1 LKKNLRSS
9 SNDKNNLNTISISN
23 KNNNYLNEI
32 ISKRIKYSP
41 ALTNNSI
48 INDESNEQESF
59 NSGKKEHRI
68 DKLIQFLTKSSLDA
82 NANSISSS
90 TSSNESLQ
98 LKILNN
104 KDINRN
110 GSILVIN
117 DLNSSLDLNLVSNEN
132 SNSTTPPTPSYFVN
146 SLNSNQQNKRKKNE
160 NDSSYTNTKNETISC
175 SLPST
180 NTLNENQFVENNH
193 TQNSSELSKS
203 LTIDN
208 DTLQN
213 MKNLDLNFDLKNIEK
228 SILNDDIKSKEK
240 NFKKNSHSANLEST
254 NIKNINSHQTSN
266 LVIDLK
272 DSNSRKKLWNLL
284 KSNSNV
290 EEMKEEFGSELHDK
304 VSFWDLVNLKL
315 KFSKNSQLKTTYE
328 IIDDYTILYSN
339 MSTLL
344 ESFVEEHSTNK
355 TTIPLK
361 KVIYFLF
368 YFR

>member
-1 LKKNLRSS
+1 M
-9 SNDKNNLNTISISN
+9 
-23 KNNNYLNEI
+23 
-32 ISKRIKYSP
+32 
-41 ALTNNSI
+41 TNNSI
-48 INDESNEQESF
+48 INGESNEQESF
-59 NSGKKEHRI
+59 NSDKKEHRI
-68 DKLIQFLTKSSLDA
+68 DKLIQFLTKSSLDS

-104 KDINRN
+104 KDIKRN

-160 NDSSYTNTKNETISC
+160 NDSSYTNTNNETISC

-193 TQNSSELSKS
+193 TQKSSELSKS

-240 NFKKNSHSANLEST
+240 NFKKNAHSVNLEST
-254 NIKNINSHQTSN
+254 NIKNINSHQTPN

-284 KSNSNV
+284 KSNSSV

-344 ESFVEEHSTNK
+344 ESFVEEHSTNTNK

-361 KVIYFLF
+361 KVIFF
-368 YFR
+368 YFIQDN